1 MLEMSDLL
9 VDRKKLDEVYDN
21 IIENTSLLQEFLHKY
36 NDFVSEMAYREKGI
50 SLMEMKFHLLL
61 SYVIQLNYILLKK
74 LDGHTIEGDA
84 VVDRL
89 VEIRTVIE
97 RTRSIEEKMNYQIEK
112 LLKSVSS
119 KTVGDV
125 DPLGFKAQ
133 PEAMDDQ
140 VESEDSDELET
151 QDTCKKQTNEVE
163 KYVPPKLMA
172 VPYVEPKDKHAERIR
187 RRVTHSS
194 MIEDLKQQY
203 SQGPE
208 EIIDHVSC
216 MRRQERNEQK
226 RRIEYE
232 EEYMVR
238 LNDPK
243 KKHRR
248 RMDFQA
254 GFSSLF
260 DFAPDFAQPVTSKKG
275 KMRKS
280 GKKYKHKKTRRM
292 ICDVCDLV
300 LIEGPDE
307 KGDSTA

>member
-1 MLEMSDLL
+1 
-9 VDRKKLDEVYDN
+9 
-21 IIENTSLLQEFLHKY
+21 
-36 NDFVSEMAYREKGI
+36 
-50 SLMEMKFHLLL
+50 MEMKFHLLL

-84 VVDRL
+84 VIDRL

-97 RTRSIEEKMNYQIEK
+97 RTRPIEEKMNYQIEK

-151 QDTCKKQTNEVE
+151 QDKCKKQTNEVQ

-172 VPYVEPKDKHAERIR
+172 VPYVEPKDRYAERIR

-208 EIIDHVSC
+208 EIIDHVSY

-226 RRIEYE
+226 RRTEY
-232 EEYMVR
+232 
-238 LNDPK
+238 
-243 KKHRR
+243 
-248 RMDFQA
+248 A
-254 GFSSLF
+254 
-260 DFAPDFAQPVTSKKG
+260 
-275 KMRKS
+275 
-280 GKKYKHKKTRRM
+280 
-292 ICDVCDLV
+292 
-300 LIEGPDE
+300 
-307 KGDSTA
+307 

>member
-1 MLEMSDLL
+1 LIKYCRVFQGEKMSDLL
-9 VDRKKLDEVYDN
+9 VDRKKLNELYDN
-21 IIENTSLLQEFLHKY
+21 IIANTSLLQEFLHKCK
-36 NDFVSEMAYREKGI
+36 DFVLEMVYREKVHHTFYLGI

-84 VVDRL
+84 VIDRL

-97 RTRSIEEKMNYQIEK
+97 RTRPIEEKMNYQIEK

-151 QDTCKKQTNEVE
+151 QDKCKKQTNEVQ

-172 VPYVEPKDKHAERIR
+172 VPYVEPKDRYAERIR

-203 SQGPE
+203 TQGPE
-208 EIIDHVSC
+208 EIIDHVSY

-226 RRIEYE
+226 RRTEYE

-243 KKHRR
+243 KKRR
-248 RMDFQA
+248 NRMDFQA

-280 GKKYKHKKTRRM
+280 GKKYKHKKSKK
-292 ICDVCDLV
+292 IS
-300 LIEGPDE
+300 
-307 KGDSTA
+307 K